1 MMISVLQDSVL
12 GNPVALWLLAVAA
25 AGSGWLAGRLVV
37 AVLRAVLRP
46 ARRPLAQDA
55 LARSAPGLRLATLL
69 VGLQGGLSL
78 LDLPPHVAQFLE
90 QGVRFAQVMALAW
103 ALTAA
108 VDALHARLAT
118 GCAGRT
124 DKVGGSRA
132 AGSAADLRRLSVLR
146 LMVRALVWAAGLAT
160 ALGTV
165 GVQMSAVLGA
175 IGLVG
180 LALALAA
187 QGLLANLMGG
197 LQVLVQRPFRPG
209 QHIEVAGLSGLVQ
222 HVGLHST
229 TLRDA
234 QDRMLRL
241 PNHLFT
247 RHVLA
252 CDDGPEG
259 LHQWLRLRL
268 APGTPAHKVEQGL
281 AILRDIVTDQPLLLK
296 RCRTGFERIDASH
309 LELCLWFAVAPWSA
323 DEGDHL
329 ADTHDKRSRAL
340 TQIHLAILRR
350 FEAAGIALAGTQ
362 PIGAQPAAPR
372 SLSVGELRP
381 ESPEVMRQAA

>member
-12 GNPVALWLLAVAA
+12 GNPLALWLLALAA
-25 AGSGWLAGRLVV
+25 TGSGWLAGRLVV

-78 LDLPPHVAQFLE
+78 LTLPLRAAQFLE

-108 VDALHARLAT
+108 ADALHARVAA
-118 GCAGRT
+118 GCAGRP
-124 DKVGGSRA
+124 D
-132 AGSAADLRRLSVLR
+132 SAADLRRLSAGR
-146 LMVRALVWAAGLAT
+146 LLVRALVWAAGLAT

-165 GVQMSAVLGA
+165 GVQLTAVLAA
-175 IGLVG
+175 IGLAG
-180 LALALAA
+180 LALVLAA
-187 QGLLANLMGG
+187 QGLLTNLLGG
-197 LQVLVQRPFRPG
+197 VQVLVQRPFRPG
-209 QHIEVAGLSGLVQ
+209 QHIEVAGLSGRVLQ
-222 HVGLHST
+222 VGLHST

-234 QDRMLRL
+234 QDRELRL

-252 CDDGPEG
+252 REDVPPG
-259 LHQWLRLRL
+259 LHQRLRLRL
-268 APGTPAHKVEQGL
+268 APGTPAHKIEQGL

-296 RCRTGFERIDASH
+296 RCRTGFEQIDASH

-323 DEGDHL
+323 DDLERH
-329 ADTHDKRSRAL
+329 ADAHDKRNRAL
-340 TQIHLAILRR
+340 TQINLAILRR
-350 FEAAGIALAGTQ
+350 FEAAGIVLAGAPSPAQSPLQ
-362 PIGAQPAAPR
+362 PPTPQTALPSAPPR
-372 SLSVGELRP
+372 SDATEP
-381 ESPEVMRQAA
+381 MRQAA